1 MKRVLN
7 YNEQKVQR
15 NVASCIYAGN
25 FLRDPERLTFYDK
38 LKRFNDL
45 ISLNERAQKSN
56 TLHIS
61 LNFHPGE
68 NKNQEILKAIAIRY
82 MEKIGFGAQPYLVYE
97 HRDAAHPH
105 IHIVTTNIQNN
116 GKRIDTF
123 NIGKLKSE
131 PARKEIEKEFNLIKP
146 GDKQIPE
153 AARPL
158 DEKVQ
163 YGKHET
169 KRSITN
175 VMDNVLNQYNFISF
189 PLFNAVLKTFNI
201 AADGGKE
208 GSRIHKYKGL
218 RYHILDQ
225 NGNKIGVPIKASS
238 IYSKPTLKHLE
249 LKFEQNR
256 KGRLDKRIYL
266 KQGIDQA
273 FSRKP
278 GDLNTLMA
286 FLKSEN
292 IDTILRR
299 NETGLIYGITF
310 VDHRNKTVYNGS
322 ELGKE
327 FSVGALQKRLATSES
342 QSPVTNQQEK
352 DKKQVNV
359 LMQKP
364 VSNGLLHNLLKP
376 EEMDNR
382 LLYPLL
388 KKKRKK
394 KRRPDL

>member
-1 MKRVLN
+1 MKRALN

-25 FLRDPERLTFYDK
+25 FLKDPERLTFYDK
-38 LKRFNDL
+38 LQRFNDL

-68 NKNQEILKAIAIRY
+68 NKNQETLKAIAIRY

-153 AARPL
+153 AARPF
-158 DEKVQ
+158 DEKIQ

-175 VMDNVLNQYNFISF
+175 V
-189 PLFNAVLKTFNI
+189 
-201 AADGGKE
+201 
-208 GSRIHKYKGL
+208 
-218 RYHILDQ
+218 
-225 NGNKIGVPIKASS
+225 
-238 IYSKPTLKHLE
+238 
-249 LKFEQNR
+249 
-256 KGRLDKRIYL
+256 
-266 KQGIDQA
+266 
-273 FSRKP
+273 
-278 GDLNTLMA
+278 
-286 FLKSEN
+286 
-292 IDTILRR
+292 
-299 NETGLIYGITF
+299 TG
-310 VDHRNKTVYNGS
+310 
-322 ELGKE
+322 
-327 FSVGALQKRLATSES
+327 
-342 QSPVTNQQEK
+342 
-352 DKKQVNV
+352 
-359 LMQKP
+359 
-364 VSNGLLHNLLKP
+364 
-376 EEMDNR
+376 
-382 LLYPLL
+382 
-388 KKKRKK
+388 
-394 KRRPDL
+394 